1 MLYMLPMLTFL
12 IFFGVGVMLYKIA
25 KSKNPQSTPRTARE
39 ISIGVTAGLVAAF
52 TLSIMEIYEDDLLSA
67 IFVVSGAIFF
77 FIGLG
82 VFAVDYIPEKIVYWI
97 KEKNGNAKRPT
108 RPKSEKFSE
117 DELTKILKQIRE
129 AGYVSGAGAI
139 PGGMPT
145 LSDRAQIEL
154 ANAIYWTQKRLN
166 KFTISLVVLTIVLA
180 ILTFVNIIIV
190 VLNAF

>member
-1 MLYMLPMLTFL
+1 M
-12 IFFGVGVMLYKIA
+12 K
-25 KSKNPQSTPRTARE
+25 
-39 ISIGVTAGLVAAF
+39 
-52 TLSIMEIYEDDLLSA
+52 IYEDDLLSA

-97 KEKNGNAKRPT
+97 KVKNENTKRPT

-117 DELTKILKQIRE
+117 DELTKIFKQFRE

-166 KFTISLVVLTIVLA
+166 KFTISLVVLAV
-180 ILTFVNIIIV
+180 LTFVNIIIV
-190 VLNAF
+190 VVERFLRILLKGVLS